1 MVKFEISV
9 HIKRPVAEVFEYLN
23 DPAKMP
29 EWNSTLE
36 EATPSETPV
45 KVGTRIRLRARM
57 LGRKIEGTTEVVEYE
72 PNKRV
77 VHRLDRPF
85 PVKSITTFQAENG
98 GTRLV
103 GASEGQPGGFF
114 KLGEPILARIV
125 KKQLQA
131 QFETAK
137 EILEAQGP
145 AETYPTSLGD
155 G

>member
-1 MVKFEISV
+1 MVKIEISLHV
-9 HIKRPVAEVFEYLN
+9 NRPVAEVFQYLN
-23 DPAKMP
+23 DPAKMT
-29 EWNSTLE
+29 EWNATME

-45 KVGTRIRLRARM
+45 KVGTRIRSRVRA
-57 LGRKIEGTTEVVEYE
+57 LGRKIDGTAEVVEYV

-77 VHRLDRPF
+77 VLKLDEPF
-85 PVKSITTFQAENG
+85 PLKAIYTFQAENG

-103 GASEGQPGGFF
+103 YAAEGELAGFF

-137 EILEAQGP
+137 ELLEAQVP
-145 AETYPTSLGD
+145 AET
-155 G
+155 

>member
-9 HIKRPVAEVFEYLN
+9 HINRPVAEVFEYFN
-23 DPAKMP
+23 DPTKMP
-29 EWNSTLE
+29 EWNATIE

-45 KVGTRIRLRARM
+45 KVGTRVRTRGRM
-57 LGRKIEGTTEVVEYE
+57 LGRKIEGTVEVVEYE

-77 VHRLDRPF
+77 VQKSDEPF
-85 PVKSITTFQAENG
+85 SWKAMNTFQAENG

-103 GASEGQPGGFF
+103 SAVEGETRGFL
-114 KLGEPILARIV
+114 KLSEPIFERIA

-137 EILEAQGP
+137 ELLEAQVP
-145 AETYPTSLGD
+145 AET
-155 G
+155 

>member
-1 MVKFEISV
+1 MVKIEISLHV
-9 HIKRPVAEVFEYLN
+9 NRPVAEVFNYLN
-23 DPAKMP
+23 DPTKMA
-29 EWNSTLE
+29 EWNPIIE

-45 KVGTRIRLRARM
+45 KVGTRIRTRTRM
-57 LGRKIEGTTEVVEYE
+57 LGRKIEGTLEVVEYE

-77 VHRLDRPF
+77 VQKSDEPF
-85 PVKSITTFQAENG
+85 PFKVINTFQAENG

-103 GASEGQPGGFF
+103 SAVEGEPGGFF

-137 EILEAQGP
+137 ELLEAQVP
-145 AETYPTSLGD
+145 AET
-155 G
+155 